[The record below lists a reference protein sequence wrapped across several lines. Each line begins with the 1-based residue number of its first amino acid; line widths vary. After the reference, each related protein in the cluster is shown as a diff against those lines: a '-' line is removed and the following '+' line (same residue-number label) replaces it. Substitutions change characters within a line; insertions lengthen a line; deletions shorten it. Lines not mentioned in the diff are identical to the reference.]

1 MSTIKKAIYV
11 LLHDRGKLGLLFLP
25 YYSKLLSDKK
35 HIELYY
41 EYSMGKKLDL
51 ENPQTFN
58 EKLNWLKLYDHNPL
72 YTTLVD
78 KYAVKPWVAERI
90 GEQYIIPTIG
100 VWERFDDIDFDSL
113 PKSFVLK
120 TTHGG
125 GNVGVVVCSDKET
138 LDKEAARNKLEH
150 SLKISGYEKHREWPY
165 KNVKRRIIAEEL
177 LVDPNND
184 SLIDYKVHVFNGIPK
199 FVLVCKGRENKSTM
213 TDDFFDTNWNL
224 MKCNRPG
231 HRNSEKPI
239 PKPEKLLEMLELAK
253 KLANNIPF
261 VRVDFYL
268 VNNQIFFGE
277 MTFFPAGGVKP
288 FIPESWD
295 SVFGS
300 WLQLPSKPQ

>member
-1 MSTIKKAIYV
+1 
-11 LLHDRGKLGLLFLP
+11 
-25 YYSKLLSDKK
+25 
-35 HIELYY
+35 
-41 EYSMGKKLDL
+41 MGKKLDL

-58 EKLNWLKLYDHNPL
+58 EKLNWLKLYNHNPL

-78 KYAVKPWVAERI
+78 KYAVKLWVSQQI
-90 GEQYIIPTIG
+90 GEKYIIPTIG
-100 VWERFDDIDFDSL
+100 VWERFDDIDFDAL

-125 GNVGVVVCSDKET
+125 GNVGVVVCSDKES
-138 LDKEAARNKLEH
+138 LDKEATRNKLDR
-150 SLKISGYEKHREWPY
+150 SMKISGYEKHREWPY
-165 KNVKRRIIAEEL
+165 KNVKRKIIAEEL
-177 LVDPNND
+177 LVDPNNV

-199 FVLVCKGRENKSTM
+199 FILVCKGRENKSTM
-213 TDDFFDTNWNL
+213 TDDFFDSNWNL

-231 HRNSEKPI
+231 HQNSENPI

-261 VRVDFYL
+261 VRVDFYI
-268 VNNQIFFGE
+268 VNNQIYFGE

-295 SVFGS
+295 SVFGG
-300 WLQLPSKPQ
+300 WLQLPSKSQ